1 MRKLTFLLLLGT
13 AMPVQAYAVELAGPA
28 QAEPTQTPAT
38 TAQPAAPQDQDQISD
53 IVVTAQRRP
62 ERLQDVP
69 VSVTA
74 ISADTLKQRGLNDQT
89 QITLAAPSLQLGK
102 ENNFA
107 IRGIGTL
114 AFAGTIDASVAQA
127 VDEVNIGRPLAAP
140 FLFYDV
146 AQVEVLNGPQGLL
159 FGKNASAGLVNI
171 RTTAAE
177 PGVLGSSFDLEATS
191 RTRPGDDG
199 QGALAR
205 ATLNLPVGPDAAFRV
220 ASFYSYQDA
229 LTQHVGLSPSY
240 EGNLRQYGI
249 RAKFDYVLTTGLNV
263 KLQGDFN
270 QSEGISGYYD
280 GTFRSIAAGSVNTG
294 PLAADGVVPAQDNL
308 IAAADA
314 PVYRDLRNGGAQANI
329 GYTFASG
336 VSISNIAAW
345 RFYKIDQ
352 QIDGDTTGQNAA
364 NLNHNVTRYD
374 QYSNELRVALPEGNR
389 LSGQAGLY
397 YFHSKIDT
405 FLEIGGNNFFPSFL
419 LPQFPFCV
427 GAAVNPGPPPNCN
440 VSNDYFIG
448 IDKTIAQVT
457 DSYAAFGQLTYAVT
471 DKLKLIGG
479 ARVTR
484 DELSI
489 DLKQNQLRNYFAAF
503 AIRAT
508 YDQSLANTNFSYRL
522 GAQYD
527 FTRDVMIYGSYARGY
542 KGPGFNDVG
551 TTPTADLA
559 INPETSKSFEVG
571 LKSSFL
577 NRRVIFNVSAF
588 HTKFANY
595 QTQSFD
601 PVVRTFI
608 VANGASLTSK
618 GVEITANVRP
628 IRHLT
633 INGSATILDSKFD
646 SFAGAQCYPGQT
658 TPSCAAIGSFNAGG
672 LQSPSAPKFAST
684 VDATYEVPI
693 GGDLTTFVSGNWYH
707 RSSINFLVNRAPGAQ
722 VDAIDL
728 FGANV
733 GVRGANW
740 RASVFCKNCTNTI
753 YPNYIDLESGDSIA
767 GRASYVQQLGY
778 NSVRTIGLQFGF
790 NF

>member
-13 AMPVQAYAVELAGPA
+13 TAPMHAYA
-28 QAEPTQTPAT
+28 AEASGS
-38 TAQPAAPQDQDQISD
+38 AQPQSTGATAAASSNIAQDQDAIND

-74 ISADTLKQRGLNDQT
+74 ISAETLTQRGLNDQT

-107 IRGIGTL
+107 VRGIGTL

-140 FLFYDV
+140 FVFYDV

-171 RTTAAE
+171 RTASAQ
-177 PGVLGSSFDLEATS
+177 PGKFGSSFDVEATS
-191 RTRPGDDG
+191 RSRPGDDG

-205 ATLNLPVGPDAAFRV
+205 ATINVPVGADAAFRV

-229 LTQHVGLSPSY
+229 LTQHVGSSPRY
-240 EGNLRQYGI
+240 EDNLRQYGI
-249 RAKFDYVLTTGLNV
+249 RAKFDYAPANGLSI

-280 GTFRSIAAGSVNTG
+280 GTFRSIAAQSVNTG
-294 PLAADGVVPAQDNL
+294 ALAADGVVPGRDNL
-308 IAAADA
+308 VAAADA
-314 PVYRDLRNGGAQANI
+314 TAYRNLRNGGAQANI
-329 GYTFASG
+329 GYSFDNGIS
-336 VSISNIAAW
+336 VSNIAAW
-345 RFYKIDQ
+345 RFYKMDQ
-352 QIDGDTTGQNAA
+352 QIDADTTGQNAA

-374 QYSNELRVALPEGNR
+374 QYSNELRVALPESNR

-397 YFHSKIDT
+397 YFHSKINS
-405 FLEIGGNNFFPSFL
+405 FLEIGGDNFFPPFL

-440 VSNDYFIG
+440 ASNDYFLG
-448 IDKTIAQVT
+448 IDKTIEQVT

-479 ARVTR
+479 ARATR

-489 DLKQNQLRNYFAAF
+489 DLRQNQLRKYFAGF
-503 AIRAT
+503 AIPAT
-508 YDQSLANTNFSYRL
+508 YNQSLTNTNFSYRA
-522 GAQYD
+522 GAQYN
-527 FTRDVMIYGSYARGY
+527 FNPRVMVYASYARGY
-542 KGPGFNDVG
+542 KAPGFNDVG

-559 INPETSKSFEVG
+559 INAETSKSIEVG

-577 NRRVIFNVSAF
+577 NRRLVFNVSAF
-588 HTKFANY
+588 HTKFDNY

-601 PVVRTFI
+601 PIVRTFI
-608 VANGASLTSK
+608 VANGASLTSQ
-618 GVEITANVRP
+618 GVEVSVNARP
-628 IRHLT
+628 VRHLT
-633 INGSATILDSKFD
+633 INASATFLDSKFD
-646 SFAGAQCYPGQT
+646 DFPGAQCYPGQAT
-658 TPSCAAIGSFNAGG
+658 ASCAATGSFNAAG

-684 VDATYEVPI
+684 IDATYEVPV
-693 GGDLTTFVSGNWYH
+693 GSDLATFISGNWYH

-722 VDAIDL
+722 VDGIDL
-728 FGANV
+728 LGASV

-740 RASVFCKNCTNTI
+740 RASLFCKNCTNEI

-767 GRASYVQQLGY
+767 GRASYVQQFGY
-778 NSVRTIGLQFGF
+778 NSVRTVGLQFGF